1 MPKMLQNFEAYGP
14 DPGAKTLDN
23 RERKTLTEKL
33 LYDSLSLS
41 NKNSWYKY
49 TTRNW

>member
-41 NKNSWYKY
+41 NKIVDIII
-49 TTRNW
+49 